1 MVCTIDLLPGATLK
15 KVKSILEQK
24 AMEKYIAKALKQ
36 KFISPSTSPATSS
49 FNCKKDGG
57 LRPCIDYRRLS
68 SSVIHFLWSQPL

>member
-36 KFISPSTSPATSS
+36 KFISPSTV
-49 FNCKKDGG
+49 
-57 LRPCIDYRRLS
+57 L
-68 SSVIHFLWSQPL
+68 PLPLLASIARKMEA